1 MRRDGQVGMETA
13 GGTADGARAGTAD
26 GTTAG
31 NAVGETEILGGDAMT
46 DGEAG
51 VIAIVRIATGA
62 SRHGNIEDGSVRDII
77 ATGET
82 FTTGTGRR

>member
-13 GGTADGARAGTAD
+13 DGTAD

-31 NAVGETEILGGDAMT
+31 NADGTTAGNAVGVTAMPIGDVTTGGGID
-46 DGEAG
+46 
-51 VIAIVRIATGA
+51 VIATVPIATGA
-62 SRHGNIEDGSVRDII
+62 SRHGNIEDGSVKDIT

-82 FTTGTGRR
+82 YTTGTGRK